1 MKKIIAG
8 AIAMFFAM
16 MPIANADQA
25 LIIDAGYSK
34 EYKVVS
40 SNRLGVKTDIYKNMS
55 LELGAGIDKGSEYTG
70 VVGTA
75 GVKWKF

>member
-25 LIIDAGYSK
+25 LIIDAG
-34 EYKVVS
+34 
-40 SNRLGVKTDIYKNMS
+40 L
-55 LELGAGIDKGSEYTG
+55 DKGSEYTG

>member
-1 MKKIIAG
+1 MLLMIEFSSHNGAKKMKKIIAG

-25 LIIDAGYSK
+25 LIIDAG
-34 EYKVVS
+34 
-40 SNRLGVKTDIYKNMS
+40 L
-55 LELGAGIDKGSEYTG
+55 DKGSEYTG